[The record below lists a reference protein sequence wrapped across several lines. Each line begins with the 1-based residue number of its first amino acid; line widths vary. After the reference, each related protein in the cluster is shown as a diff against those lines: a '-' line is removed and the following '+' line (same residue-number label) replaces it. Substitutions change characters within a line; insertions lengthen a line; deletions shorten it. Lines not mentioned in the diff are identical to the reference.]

1 MQSDSLIADRITAAV
16 LLVLGAAMCWGGFV
30 MDRLEIRQIH
40 PASIPG
46 LLPIFLGFILM
57 VCACFLA
64 LSTRGKTRQSSVSA
78 TEETLKETGN
88 WHDFGFAAVW
98 SCLFAVVMVSRI
110 PFVVASAIYIA
121 VFTGWYL
128 WRPSGKNGQRFRM
141 LLLVALYAVLVAI
154 GISALFRYGF
164 LVRLP

>member
-1 MQSDSLIADRITAAV
+1 MQSESPMADRLTAAV
-16 LLVLGAAMCWGGFV
+16 LFLLGGAMSWGGFV

-46 LLPIFLGFILM
+46 LLPIFLGLFLM
-57 VCACFLA
+57 VCAVFLA
-64 LSTRGKTRQSSVSA
+64 LGTRGKDSPAVEKPQ
-78 TEETLKETGN
+78 KETGN
-88 WHDFGFAAVW
+88 WSDFAFAAVW
-98 SCLFAVVMVSRI
+98 SCLFAMVMVSRI

-128 WRPSGKNGQRFRM
+128 WRPSGEGGHRLRMM
-141 LLLVALYAVLVAI
+141 LLIALYAVLVAV
-154 GISALFRYGF
+154 GISVLFRYGF

>member
-1 MQSDSLIADRITAAV
+1 MQSETPIADRLTAAILF
-16 LLVLGAAMCWGGFV
+16 LLGGAMCWGGFV

-46 LLPIFLGFILM
+46 LLPIFLGLILM
-57 VCACFLA
+57 VCAVFLA
-64 LSTRGKTRQSSVSA
+64 LSTRGKQITNAENVP
-78 TEETLKETGN
+78 KETGN
-88 WHDFGFAAVW
+88 WNDFGFAAVW
-98 SCLFAVVMVSRI
+98 SCLFAMVMVSRI

-128 WRPSGKNGQRFRM
+128 WRPAGEGGYRFKM
-141 LLLVALYAVLVAI
+141 IVLVALYAVLVAV
-154 GISALFRYGF
+154 GVSVLFRYGF

>member
-1 MQSDSLIADRITAAV
+1 MNSESPMADRITAAV
-16 LLVLGAAMCWGGFV
+16 LLLLGGAMFWGGFV

-46 LLPIFLGFILM
+46 LLPIFLGIILM
-57 VCACFLA
+57 ICAVFLG
-64 LSTRGKTRQSSVSA
+64 LSTRGKASPTVS
-78 TEETLKETGN
+78 ETPKDSEN
-88 WHDFGFAAVW
+88 WSDFGFAAVW
-98 SCLFAVVMVSRI
+98 SCLFAIVMVNRI

-128 WRPSGKNGQRFRM
+128 WRPSGEGGNRFKMM
-141 LLLVALYAVLVAI
+141 LLVVLYAVLVAV